1 MNEEPK
7 DLRGYI
13 AAGLRASA
21 ERAAAAKQAQE
32 EQQAKK
38 RQAEAVALDALQH
51 VVSPELEDAASQLSQ
66 AGISAEVG
74 NGRDSYGCLRRSL
87 SLFPAHGGT
96 AARLVFTVESNVPA
110 PFLGVH
116 TEPGTQPSIIPAQ
129 LPDTRRETIRRIIGE
144 FIQNHMP

>member
-1 MNEEPK
+1 MSTSPN
-7 DLRGYI
+7 DFSGYI

-38 RQAEAVALDALQH
+38 RQAKAVALDALQN
-51 VVSPELEDAASQLSQ
+51 VVSPELDDAAAQLSQ

-96 AARLVFTVESNVPA
+96 AARLVFTVESNVPV

-116 TEPGTQPSIIPAQ
+116 REPVPPMRYGSVPVA
-129 LPDTRRETIRRIIGE
+129 DTRRETIRRIIGE
-144 FIQNHMP
+144 LIQNHMP